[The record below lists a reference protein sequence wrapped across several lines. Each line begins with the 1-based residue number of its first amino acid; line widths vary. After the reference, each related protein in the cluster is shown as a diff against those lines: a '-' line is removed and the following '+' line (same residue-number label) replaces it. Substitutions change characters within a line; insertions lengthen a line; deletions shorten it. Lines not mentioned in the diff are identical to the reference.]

1 MSNAKE
7 NETLRLETFSD
18 GVFAIATTLLAF
30 QLEAPKHPEG
40 EFRSG
45 LLLHALAKQWP
56 AYIAFFLSFAT
67 LYILW
72 VNHHR
77 LYNVIHRSDARFMFY
92 NGLHLL
98 LISMIPFTTSL
109 LSNFINTDAMA
120 LAALVYMF
128 LFACICGTLLL
139 MWIHASTDFYLLKR
153 PAADVKVK
161 TVRLGLII
169 SASAYGVAAL
179 LALLVPYVSLV
190 IGLAIVIYLARLK
203 YHRERVV

>member
-1 MSNAKE
+1 MSNANE

-40 EFRSG
+40 DFRSG
-45 LLLHALAKQWP
+45 LLLHALTKQWP
-56 AYIAFFLSFAT
+56 AYVAFFLSFAT

-98 LISMIPFTTSL
+98 LISLIPFTTSL
-109 LSNFINTDAMA
+109 LSNFIDTDAMA
-120 LAALVYMF
+120 LAGFVYMA
-128 LFACICGTLLL
+128 LFACICATLLV
-139 MWIHASTDFYLLKR
+139 MWVHASADFYLLKR
-153 PAADVKVK
+153 PAGDVKIK

-169 SASAYGVAAL
+169 STCAYGFAAL
-179 LALLVPYVSLV
+179 LALLLPYVSLV
-190 IGLAIVIYLARLK
+190 IGLGIVIYLARLK